1 MNEELKK
8 AFLAQCRGARIP
20 VKADLPL
27 CEYSTFRIGG
37 KADLLLYPTTTEQFT
52 LQLAMLAQSGL
63 KYKVVG
69 NGSNV
74 LFSDAGYRGVL
85 VFTTEMKQYRFDA
98 DALVAQSGAS
108 LARVCNDACKQG
120 FEGFSFGCGIPGTVG
135 GGVYMNAGAYGGQVS
150 DVLIG
155 SEVYDTANN
164 RTFTLDAAAHAFSY
178 RHSIFTEHPEYI
190 VLSSRFALH
199 RGNADEIMQRVKEQ
213 LQSRREKQPLNFPSA
228 GSTFKRPE
236 GHFAGKLIEDAG
248 LKGVRVG
255 GAVVSEKHAGFIIN
269 RGNAT
274 AEDVRRLVFLVRDEV
289 EKLYRYRLECEIRYV
304 SDGLDGDLGWDEAE

>member
-1 MNEELKK
+1 MNEALKK

-20 VKADLPL
+20 VKSDLPL

-37 KADLLLYPTTTEQFT
+37 KADLVLFPTTTEQFT

-85 VFTTEMKQYRFDA
+85 IFTTEMKQFRFDA

-135 GGVYMNAGAYGGQVS
+135 GGVYMNAGAYGGQIS
-150 DVLIG
+150 DVLVS
-155 SEVYDTANN
+155 SECYDTAHN
-164 RTFTLDAAAHAFSY
+164 RTFTLEAAAHEFSY
-178 RHSIFTEHPEYI
+178 RHSIFAGHPEYI
-190 VLSSRFALH
+190 VLSSRFALS
-199 RGNADEIMQRVKEQ
+199 RGNADEIVQRVKEQ

-236 GHFAGKLIEDAG
+236 GYFAGKLIEDAG
-248 LKGVRVG
+248 LKGTRVG
-255 GAVVSEKHAGFIIN
+255 GAVVSEKHAGFVVN
-269 RGNAT
+269 DGGAT
-274 AEDVRRLVFLVRDEV
+274 AADVLALVEIIKQRVYETSGV
-289 EKLYRYRLECEIRYV
+289 RLECEFEYIE
-304 SDGLDGDLGWDEAE
+304 D

>member
-37 KADLLLYPTTTEQFT
+37 KADLVLFPTTTEQFT

-85 VFTTEMKQYRFDA
+85 VFTTEMKQYRFDN
-98 DALVAQSGAS
+98 DSLYAQSGAS

-155 SEVYDTANN
+155 SEVYDTAHN

-190 VLSSRFALH
+190 VLSSRFALS
-199 RGNADEIMQRVKEQ
+199 RGNADEIMQRVREQ
-213 LQSRREKQPLNFPSA
+213 LQSRRDKQPLNFPSA

-236 GHFAGKLIEDAG
+236 GYFAGKLIEDAG
-248 LKGVRVG
+248 LKGARVG
-255 GAVVSEKHAGFIIN
+255 GAEVSEKHAGFVIN
-269 RGNAT
+269 RGGAT
-274 AEDVRRLVFLVRDEV
+274 AADVLALVEHIKQRVYETSGV
-289 EKLYRYRLECEIRYV
+289 RLECEFEYV
-304 SDGLDGDLGWDEAE
+304 EE

>member
-37 KADLLLYPTTTEQFT
+37 KADLVLFPTTTEQFT

-74 LFSDAGYRGVL
+74 LFSDEGYRGVL
-85 VFTTEMKQYRFDA
+85 VFTTEMKQYRFDN
-98 DALVAQSGAS
+98 DSLYAQSGAS

-135 GGVYMNAGAYGGQVS
+135 GGVYMNAGAYGGQIS
-150 DVLIG
+150 DVLLS
-155 SEVYDTANN
+155 SECYDTANN
-164 RTFTLDAAAHAFSY
+164 RAFALDAAAHEFSY
-178 RHSIFTEHPEYI
+178 RHSIFAEHPEYI
-190 VLSSRFALH
+190 VLSSRFALS
-199 RGNADEIMQRVKEQ
+199 RGNADEIMQRVREQ
-213 LQSRREKQPLNFPSA
+213 LQSRREKQPLEYPSA
-228 GSTFKRPE
+228 GSYFKRPD
-236 GHFAGKLIEDAG
+236 GYFAAKLIDDCG
-248 LKGVRVG
+248 LKGLRVG
-255 GAVVSEKHAGFIIN
+255 GAEVSVKHAGFIIN
-269 RGNAT
+269 TGNAT
-274 AEDVRRLVFLVRDEV
+274 YSDVLSLEEKIKEKVYSDFGVSLEREVRVITD
-289 EKLYRYRLECEIRYV
+289 
-304 SDGLDGDLGWDEAE
+304 

>member
-1 MNEELKK
+1 MNEALKK

-20 VKADLPL
+20 VKSDLPL

-37 KADLLLYPTTTEQFT
+37 KADLVLFPTTTEQFT

-135 GGVYMNAGAYGGQVS
+135 GGVYMNAGAYGGQIS
-150 DVLIG
+150 DVLIS
-155 SEVYDTANN
+155 SEVYDTAHN
-164 RTFTLDAAAHAFSY
+164 RTFTLEAAAHEFSY
-178 RHSIFTEHPEYI
+178 RHSIFAGHPEYI
-190 VLSSRFALH
+190 VLSSRFALS
-199 RGNADEIMQRVKEQ
+199 RGNADEIVQRVKEQ

-236 GHFAGKLIEDAG
+236 GYFAGKLIEDAG
-248 LKGVRVG
+248 LKGTRVG
-255 GAVVSEKHAGFIIN
+255 GAVVSEKHAGFVVN
-269 RGNAT
+269 DGGAT
-274 AEDVRRLVFLVRDEV
+274 AADVLALVEIIKQRVYETSGV
-289 EKLYRYRLECEIRYV
+289 RLECEFEYIE
-304 SDGLDGDLGWDEAE
+304 D